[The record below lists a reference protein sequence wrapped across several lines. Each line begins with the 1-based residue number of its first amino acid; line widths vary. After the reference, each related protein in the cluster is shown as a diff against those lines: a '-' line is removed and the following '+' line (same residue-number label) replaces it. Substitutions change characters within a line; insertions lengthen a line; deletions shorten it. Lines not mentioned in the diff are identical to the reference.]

1 MIAEKTGFF
10 FGQRQLN
17 HLLTNLIQ
25 IRPDEIKENK
35 KRNQRGSAEDI
46 LIRQK
51 YLSEVEDALLKK
63 LRYPP
68 PRAEIIAEMAK
79 LGFTMSGSTLYRDQ
93 TSNAHKNNFVKELM
107 TEGNYSR
114 FQDHSMQL
122 VTFVEE
128 EAILNYQ
135 KTWTMGK
142 TIQRKTAKG
151 TFTETVVTE
160 ELATPKAQFLTILA
174 NVVKLRTDLTNGKN
188 IKLASALAAREHRK
202 LKEQLADLQ
211 RRNVELEQE
220 LKELMKE
227 SQNLG

>member
-1 MIAEKTGFF
+1 M
-10 FGQRQLN
+10 
-17 HLLTNLIQ
+17 TNLIQ
-25 IRPDEIKENK
+25 IKPDEIKENK

-79 LGFTMSGSTLYRDQ
+79 LGFAMSGSTLYRDQ

-142 TIQRKTAKG
+142 TIRRTTSKRS
-151 TFTETVVTE
+151 FTETTTTE
-160 ELATPKAQFLTILA
+160 ELAQPKAEFLKILL
-174 NVVKLRTDLTNGKN
+174 NVVKIRNELTNGKN
-188 IKLASALAAREHRK
+188 IKLASALAAREHIR

-211 RRNVELEQE
+211 RRNTELEQE
-220 LKELMKE
+220 LKEAMKNYP
-227 SQNLG
+227 SNM